1 MSGIWHCGSELST
14 YASSTVILAEEDG
27 LEINW
32 PGELHVFNRDQR
44 NQGFGT
50 ARIP

>member
-44 NQGFGT
+44 HQGFGT